1 MSSKKKLPPAAADT
15 SAGSRRARTAPR
27 SAGPRYQMVADALIA
42 DIERGRYG
50 VGDMLPPEIEIAE
63 QYGVSRYTARE
74 AIRKLTEMGLIT
86 RRAGI
91 GTTVKS
97 SSTQARYTATIS
109 DIADLVHYTKQTQLQ
124 ILSEE
129 WVRVEGELETILSE
143 ARGQR
148 WLKFATLRFP
158 AGDKQPISY
167 TEIVVH
173 PRYER
178 IRERIHEPGATV
190 YRLIEDLHGETVSEV
205 RQEISCIAIGKK
217 VGALLGARAGSPA
230 LYVLRYY
237 LGKGDALMSVSINIY
252 PQHRFKLS
260 TRWRLDYS

>member
-1 MSSKKKLPPAAADT
+1 MPTKKPAP
-15 SAGSRRARTAPR
+15 ARPAPSGLR
-27 SAGPRYQMVADALIA
+27 NAGPRYLMVAEALIA
-42 DIERGRYG
+42 DIERGRFA
-50 VGDMLPPEIEIAE
+50 VGDMLPPELEIAQ

-97 SSTQARYTATIS
+97 IATQSRYTATIS
-109 DIADLVHYTKQTQLQ
+109 DIADLVHYTKETQLK

-129 WVRVEGELETILSE
+129 WVRIEGELEAILAE

-148 WLKFATLRFP
+148 WLKFSTLRFQ
-158 AGDKQPISY
+158 GKSKEPISY

-178 IRERIHEPGATV
+178 IRERIHEPGVTI
-190 YRLIEDLHGETVSEV
+190 YRLIEDLHGEKVSEV
-205 RQEISCIAIGKK
+205 RQEISCVAISKQA
-217 VGALLGARAGSPA
+217 GALLGAKPGSPA
-230 LYVLRYY
+230 LHVLRYY
-237 LGKGDALMSVSINIY
+237 LGKGDELMSVSINIY
-252 PQHRFKLS
+252 PQDRFKLS
-260 TRWRLDYS
+260 TRWRLDYA

>member
-1 MSSKKKLPPAAADT
+1 MSIKKNPRPTKAAPH
-15 SAGSRRARTAPR
+15 SAPSTRLG
-27 SAGPRYQMVADALIA
+27 SAGPRYQMVADALIG

-50 VGDMLPPEIEIAE
+50 IGDMLPPEVEIAE
-63 QYGVSRYTARE
+63 HYGVSRYTARE
-74 AIRKLTEMGLIT
+74 AIRKLTDMGLIT

-97 SSTQARYTATIS
+97 ASTQSRYMATIS
-109 DIADLVHYTKQTQLQ
+109 DIADLVHYTKQTQLK

-129 WVRVEGELETILSE
+129 WVRIEGELADILSE

-148 WLKFATLRFP
+148 WLKFSTLRYP
-158 AGDKQPISY
+158 AGSEQPISY
-167 TEIVVH
+167 TEMLVH
-173 PRYER
+173 PAYER
-178 IRERIHEPGATV
+178 IRERIHEAGVTI
-190 YRLIEDLHGETVSEV
+190 YRLIEDLHGEKVSEV

-217 VGALLGARAGSPA
+217 VGSLLGARAGSPA

-252 PQHRFKLS
+252 PQNRFKLS
-260 TRWRLDYS
+260 TRWRLDYA